1 MLGSVLD
8 PGCPAIKETLHL
20 SNGAHILHSAGNR
33 ANEER
38 KLMITGGTMKRI
50 IKVMEERLIE
60 ATLGR
65 VDLLCALVM
74 SRLAFIEM
82 LLCSRHWAKCFYVS

>member
-1 MLGSVLD
+1 
-8 PGCPAIKETLHL
+8 
-20 SNGAHILHSAGNR
+20 
-33 ANEER
+33 
-38 KLMITGGTMKRI
+38 MITGGTMKGI

-82 LLCSRHWAKCFYVS
+82 LLCSRHWAKCFYVF